1 MSDKAPPQM
10 AAIYPKMVIFG
21 NDSNQYSI
29 MNEIRNYLREI
40 TKRLQ
45 AGGQTEMSYRT
56 DFQVLLRQLLPKE
69 IAITEEAQGTNN
81 IGRPDFTFTCAGRP
95 IGYIET
101 KDIGD
106 RDLEGYQLKGG
117 NKEQFDRYKSSLQ
130 NIIFTDYLRFLYYR
144 DGELVMEV
152 SIATLTADRKA
163 KPIELNFG
171 QFQEMIK
178 AFAEHQGVTIT
189 SATQLAQLMAR
200 KAWLTCDVMEQA
212 LTEDLRRAEQ
222 AEQEGQ
228 MYTSDLLQQLASF
241 RSLLIEDMPP
251 RDFSDVYA
259 QTVTYGLFAARFNDP
274 TLENFSRQ
282 EAAELIPRTNPF
294 LRRLF
299 GHIAGPDVD
308 SRILWVL
315 DELVEIFKSCD
326 LKKILGDFDRADWA
340 DDPIIHFYEDFLAIY
355 DRQLRKDRGVW
366 YTPQPVVQ
374 YIVGAVDRIL
384 QSHFGLSKG
393 LADPTKI
400 TVEQERTDQLRGGKR
415 KVQVPYH
422 QVQILDPATGTG
434 TFLAEA
440 IRQIHTKFQEQQG
453 LWQGYVQEHLIPRLN
468 GFELMMASYA
478 IAHLKLDMVLQ
489 NTGYRTPESHAE
501 RFRIFLTNSL
511 EEAHPDTGTL
521 WLNTLLSNEALEANR
536 IKRDTPVMV
545 VMGNPPYSVESA
557 NQGAWI
563 SQLME
568 AYKKEP
574 GGKERLKERNYKM
587 INDDY
592 VKFLRYGEYMIRKN
606 GTGILAY
613 INPHGFIDNFTFR
626 GMRWHLLETFDEIYV
641 LDLHGNARKKE
652 TTPDG
657 GKDENVFD
665 IMQGVSI
672 NLFIKDG
679 KKKKGTLAKVYHRDL
694 YGLRQEKFDWL
705 TSHTFDPSLFQE
717 VYPNEPNYFFI
728 PIDESGREEYER
740 GFVIK
745 DLMRINSVG
754 IATAKDKFIVDQNKN
769 ALQERIEDF
778 FKLSD
783 FELKEKYGLKENSKW
798 RIRDAQA
805 NNQADY
811 QKLIKYTY
819 RPFDD
824 IWIYYDLKIVDRP
837 RYDVMKHQLIGNNI
851 GLIVPKMGQV
861 AGLNHWESAI
871 LTRNISDKHLR
882 SGGGTIFPLY
892 LYSDEGYFSEEG
904 GRRVPNLDE
913 EIVAKIAEAI
923 GRRFVPEVT
932 GEEGTFAPI
941 DLLDYIY
948 GLLYHP
954 EYRKR
959 YFEFLKVDFPRIPY
973 PDSAVCFD
981 SYKAIGGQLRKLH
994 LMEEQ
999 PERTGVTYPEV
1010 GDNSVTQ
1017 QKWADGK
1024 VWINKEQYFGN
1035 VPEEVWNYYIGGY
1048 QPAQKWL
1055 KDRRNTTLSFDDIT
1069 HYQRIVHALATTIA
1083 LQSELSQL
1091 PLPTPLKGTVG

>member
-1 MSDKAPPQM
+1 MV
-10 AAIYPKMVIFG
+10 AIYPKMVIFG

-200 KAWLTCDVMEQA
+200 KAWLMCDVMEQA

-308 SRILWVL
+308 PRILWVL

-384 QSHFGLSKG
+384 QSHFDLSKG

-545 VMGNPPYSVESA
+545 VMGNPPYSGESA

-563 SQLME
+563 GELME

-574 GGKERLKERNYKM
+574 GGKERLKERNPKWL
-587 INDDY
+587 NDDY

-613 INPHGFIDNFTFR
+613 INPHGYLDNPTFR

-679 KKKKGTLAKVYHRDL
+679 KKKKGALAKVYHRDL

-705 TSHTFDPSLFQE
+705 TSHTFDPSKYQE
-717 VYPNEPNYFFI
+717 VLPNDPNYFFV
-728 PIDESGREEYER
+728 PKDESGREEYEQ
-740 GFVIK
+740 GFAII
-745 DLMRINSVG
+745 DLMKVNNVG
-754 IATAKDKFIVDQNKN
+754 VVTSRDKFIVDSDRN
-769 ALQERIEDF
+769 ALQKRIEDF
-778 FKLSD
+778 F
-783 FELKEKYGLKENSKW
+783 ELKDYEIIEKYGLKEKKTWSIN
-798 RIRDAQA
+798 DAQA
-805 NNQADY
+805 NNKFEHTKLLPY
-811 QKLIKYTY
+811 QY
-819 RPFDD
+819 RALDKR
-824 IWIYYDLKIVDRP
+824 WVYYDMNLLERA
-837 RYDVMKHQLIGNNI
+837 RYDIMQHFVKGANV
-851 GLIVPKMGQV
+851 GLIIQKNSTV
-861 AGLNHWESAI
+861 ARTFGWSNLFITNTIYDFHHI
-871 LTRNISDKHLR
+871 
-882 SGGGTIFPLY
+882 SGGSNVFPLY

-954 EYRKR
+954 EYRER

-1017 QKWADGK
+1017 QKWAEDK

>member
-1 MSDKAPPQM
+1 M
-10 AAIYPKMVIFG
+10 ATIYPKMVIFG

-200 KAWLTCDVMEQA
+200 KAWLMCDVMEQA

-222 AEQEGQ
+222 AEQQGQ

-274 TLENFSRQ
+274 SLENFSRQ

-308 SRILWVL
+308 PRILWVL

-326 LKKILGDFDRADWA
+326 LKKILGDFDRADWS

-400 TVEQERTDQLRGGKR
+400 TVEQERADQLRGGKR

-422 QVQILDPATGTG
+422 QVQVLDPATGTG

-545 VMGNPPYSVESA
+545 VMGNPPYSGESA

-563 SQLME
+563 GELME

-574 GGKERLKERNYKM
+574 GGKERLNERNSKWL
-587 INDDY
+587 NDDY

-613 INPHGFIDNFTFR
+613 INPHGYLDNPTFR

-679 KKKKGTLAKVYHRDL
+679 KKKKGALAKVYHSDL

-705 TSHTFDPSLFQE
+705 TSHAFDPSMYQE
-717 VYPNEPNYFFI
+717 VLPNDPNYFFV
-728 PIDESGREEYER
+728 PKDESGREEYEQ
-740 GFVIK
+740 GFSVA
-745 DLMRINSVG
+745 DLMRDNNTGIVTARDHFTIKNSAQEVLDT
-754 IATAKDKFIVDQNKN
+754 IDKFLSLDDEQAREYFNLRKDVRDWKVSYARKDLLQNYPN
-769 ALQERIEDF
+769 NG
-778 FKLSD
+778 KLS
-783 FELKEKYGLKENSKW
+783 KIS
-798 RIRDAQA
+798 
-805 NNQADY
+805 
-811 QKLIKYTY
+811 Y
-819 RPFDD
+819 RPFDIKYTFYTGVNKGLYTNPRWD
-824 IWIYYDLKIVDRP
+824 IMQHFIKGDNV
-837 RYDVMKHQLIGNNI
+837 
-851 GLIVPKMGQV
+851 GLCT
-861 AGLNHWESAI
+861 
-871 LTRNISDKHLR
+871 TRMLSTRIFQHALVSKGIIDN
-882 SGGGTIFPLY
+882 GTISSATSERSYVFPLY

-904 GRRVPNLDE
+904 GTRIPNLDE
-913 EIVAKIAEAI
+913 EIVAKISEAI

-954 EYRKR
+954 EYRER

-973 PDSAVCFD
+973 PDSAACFD
-981 SYKAIGGQLRKLH
+981 QYKAIGGQLRRLH

-1010 GDNSVTQ
+1010 GDNSVSQ
-1017 QKWADGK
+1017 QKWAEGK

-1091 PLPTPLKGTVG
+1091 PLP

>member
-1 MSDKAPPQM
+1 M
-10 AAIYPKMVIFG
+10 ATIYPKMVIFG

-200 KAWLTCDVMEQA
+200 KAWLMCDVMEQA

-222 AEQEGQ
+222 AEQQGQ

-274 TLENFSRQ
+274 SLENFSRQ

-308 SRILWVL
+308 PRILWVL

-326 LKKILGDFDRADWA
+326 LKKILGDFDRADWS

-400 TVEQERTDQLRGGKR
+400 TVEQERADQLRGGKR

-422 QVQILDPATGTG
+422 QVQVLDPATGTG

-501 RFRIFLTNSL
+501 RLRIFLTNSL

-545 VMGNPPYSVESA
+545 VMGNPPYSGESA

-563 SQLME
+563 GELME

-574 GGKERLKERNYKM
+574 GGKERLKERNSKW

-613 INPHGFIDNFTFR
+613 INPHGYLDNPTFR
-626 GMRWHLLETFDEIYV
+626 GMRWHLLESFDEIYV

-679 KKKKGTLAKVYHRDL
+679 KKKKGALAKVYHSDL

-705 TSHTFDPSLFQE
+705 TSHTFDKSLYTE
-717 VYPNEPNYFFI
+717 VDYTEPFYFFI
-728 PIDESGREEYER
+728 PVDNTGLNEYNE
-740 GFVIK
+740 GFSIVE
-745 DLMRINSVG
+745 LMNKYSLGSLTFRDKLTLYRTDKELINSINTFLSYSEEEARVAFNLG
-754 IATAKDKFIVDQNKN
+754 KDTRDWKLNLAKEDLANSYPNK
-769 ALQERIEDF
+769 
-778 FKLSD
+778 
-783 FELKEKYGLKENSKW
+783 G
-798 RIRDAQA
+798 
-805 NNQADY
+805 
-811 QKLIKYTY
+811 KLISVHY
-819 RPFDD
+819 RPFDYLRSFYTGNSKGF
-824 IWIYYDLKIVDRP
+824 WSFPRHDL
-837 RYDVMKHQLIGNNI
+837 MKHILDRDNVAFVCMRQLKSFKG
-851 GLIVPKMGQV
+851 KE
-861 AGLNHWESAI
+861 WDSAFITNSVSDSHLLQGGCTI
-871 LTRNISDKHLR
+871 L
-882 SGGGTIFPLY
+882 PLY

-904 GRRVPNLDE
+904 GTRIPNLDE
-913 EIVAKIAEAI
+913 GIVAKIAEAI

-954 EYRKR
+954 EYRER

-1017 QKWADGK
+1017 QKWADDK

-1091 PLPTPLKGTVG
+1091 PLP

>member
-1 MSDKAPPQM
+1 
-10 AAIYPKMVIFG
+10 MVIFG
-21 NDSNQYSI
+21 IYINQYSI

-200 KAWLTCDVMEQA
+200 KAWLMCDVMEQA

-222 AEQEGQ
+222 AEQQGQ

-274 TLENFSRQ
+274 SLENFSRQ

-308 SRILWVL
+308 PRILWVL

-326 LKKILGDFDRADWA
+326 LKKILGDFDRADWS

-422 QVQILDPATGTG
+422 QVQVLDPATGTG

-453 LWQGYVQEHLIPRLN
+453 LWQGYVQEHLIPRIN

-545 VMGNPPYSVESA
+545 VMGNPPYSGESA

-563 SQLME
+563 GELME

-574 GGKERLKERNYKM
+574 GGKERLNERNPKWL
-587 INDDY
+587 NDDY

-613 INPHGFIDNFTFR
+613 INPHGYLDNPTFR

-679 KKKKGTLAKVYHRDL
+679 KIKKGTLAKVYHYDL

-705 TSHTFDPSLFQE
+705 ISHTFDPSLFQE
-717 VYPNEPNYFFI
+717 VLPNDPNYFFV
-728 PIDESGREEYER
+728 PKDERGREEYEQ
-740 GFVIK
+740 GFVIT
-745 DLMRINSVG
+745 DLIELNNVG
-754 IATAKDKFIVDQNKN
+754 VVTARDKFIVDSDRNT
-769 ALQERIEDF
+769 LQKRIEDF
-778 FKLSD
+778 F
-783 FELKEKYGLKENSKW
+783 ELKDYEIIEKYGLKENKSW
-798 RIRDAQA
+798 TIRKAQD
-805 NNQADY
+805 NNSYDQSNF
-811 QKLIKYTY
+811 IKFHY
-819 RPFDD
+819 RPFDSR
-824 IWIYYDLKIVDRP
+824 WVYYDEKIIERP
-837 RYDVMKHQLIGNNI
+837 RNEVMQHFIKGENI
-851 GLIVPKMGQV
+851 GLTLCKQV
-861 AGLNHWESAI
+861 KAFECYHHTLVTDHIMESSY
-871 LTRNISDKHLR
+871 TSGKTSEISYV
-882 SGGGTIFPLY
+882 FPLY
-892 LYSDEGYFSEEG
+892 LYSDDGYFSEEG
-904 GRRVPNLDE
+904 GTRVPNLDE
-913 EIVAKIAEAI
+913 GIVAKIAEAI
-923 GRRFVPEVT
+923 GCRFVPEVT

-954 EYRKR
+954 EYRER

-973 PDSAVCFD
+973 PDSAACFD
-981 SYKAIGGQLRKLH
+981 SYKAIGEQLRRLH

-1017 QKWADGK
+1017 QKWAEGK

-1091 PLPTPLKGTVG
+1091 PLPTT

>member
-1 MSDKAPPQM
+1 M
-10 AAIYPKMVIFG
+10 ATIYPKMVIFG

-200 KAWLTCDVMEQA
+200 KAWLMCDVMEQA

-222 AEQEGQ
+222 AEQQGQ

-274 TLENFSRQ
+274 SLENFSRQ

-308 SRILWVL
+308 PRILWVL

-326 LKKILGDFDRADWA
+326 LKKILGDFDRADWS

-400 TVEQERTDQLRGGKR
+400 TVEQERADQLRGGKR

-422 QVQILDPATGTG
+422 QVQVLDPATGTG

-557 NQGAWI
+557 NQGVWI
-563 SQLME
+563 GELME

-587 INDDY
+587 VSDDY
-592 VKFLRYGEYMIRKN
+592 VKFIRYGEYMVRKN

-613 INPHGFIDNFTFR
+613 INPHGFLDSVTFR

-679 KKKKGTLAKVYHRDL
+679 KKKKGALAKVYHRDL

-705 TSHTFDPSLFQE
+705 TSHAFDPSMYQE
-717 VYPNEPNYFFI
+717 VLPNDPHYFFVPKDDTGHKEYNKGFSISDLMAVNKMGIKTARDYFTVHFSVGDLHKTIDKFLSFTEEEAKVYFKLKDGRDWTVRGAINDLTSYYPNEG
-728 PIDESGREEYER
+728 S
-740 GFVIK
+740 
-745 DLMRINSVG
+745 
-754 IATAKDKFIVDQNKN
+754 IAKV
-769 ALQERIEDF
+769 
-778 FKLSD
+778 S
-783 FELKEKYGLKENSKW
+783 
-798 RIRDAQA
+798 
-805 NNQADY
+805 
-811 QKLIKYTY
+811 Y
-819 RPFDD
+819 RPFDFRYT
-824 IWIYYDLKIVDRP
+824 YYTGNSKGFCSYPRP
-837 RYDVMKHQLIGNNI
+837 EVMKHFINKRNI
-851 GLIVPKMGQV
+851 GIIVPKHGQV
-861 AGLNHWESAI
+861 V
-871 LTRNISDKHLR
+871 NIYKWDAALVSSCVTDMHLM
-882 SGGGTIFPLY
+882 SGGCYNFPLY

-904 GRRVPNLDE
+904 GTRVPNLDE
-913 EIVAKIAEAI
+913 GIVAKIAEAI

-954 EYRKR
+954 EYRER

-973 PDSAVCFD
+973 PDSAACFD
-981 SYKAIGGQLRKLH
+981 QYKAIGGQLRRLH

-1010 GDNSVTQ
+1010 GDNSVSQ
-1017 QKWADGK
+1017 QKWADDK

-1091 PLPTPLKGTVG
+1091 PLP

>member
-1 MSDKAPPQM
+1 M
-10 AAIYPKMVIFG
+10 ATIYPKMVIFG

-200 KAWLTCDVMEQA
+200 KAWLMCDVMEQA

-222 AEQEGQ
+222 AEQQGQ

-274 TLENFSRQ
+274 SLENFSRQ

-308 SRILWVL
+308 PRILWVL

-326 LKKILGDFDRADWA
+326 LKKILGDFDRADWS

-400 TVEQERTDQLRGGKR
+400 TVEQERADQLRGGKR

-422 QVQILDPATGTG
+422 QVQVLDPATGTG

-545 VMGNPPYSVESA
+545 VMGNPPYSGESA

-563 SQLME
+563 GELME

-574 GGKERLKERNYKM
+574 GGKERLKERNSKW

-613 INPHGFIDNFTFR
+613 INPHGYLDNPTFR

-679 KKKKGTLAKVYHRDL
+679 KKKKGALAKVYHSDL

-705 TSHTFDPSLFQE
+705 TSHTFDKSLYTE
-717 VYPNEPNYFFI
+717 VDYTEPFYFFI
-728 PIDESGREEYER
+728 PVDNTGLNEYNE
-740 GFVIK
+740 GFSIVE
-745 DLMRINSVG
+745 LMNKYSLGSLTFRDKLTLYRTDKELINSINTFLSYSEEEARVAFNLG
-754 IATAKDKFIVDQNKN
+754 KDTRDWKLNLAKEDLANSYPNK
-769 ALQERIEDF
+769 
-778 FKLSD
+778 
-783 FELKEKYGLKENSKW
+783 G
-798 RIRDAQA
+798 
-805 NNQADY
+805 
-811 QKLIKYTY
+811 KLISVHY
-819 RPFDD
+819 RPFDYLRSFYTGNSKGF
-824 IWIYYDLKIVDRP
+824 WSFPRHDL
-837 RYDVMKHQLIGNNI
+837 MKHILDRDNVAFVCMRQLKSFKG
-851 GLIVPKMGQV
+851 KE
-861 AGLNHWESAI
+861 WDSAFITNSVSDSHLLQGGCTI
-871 LTRNISDKHLR
+871 L
-882 SGGGTIFPLY
+882 PLY

-904 GRRVPNLDE
+904 GTRIPNLDE
-913 EIVAKIAEAI
+913 GIVAKIAEAI

-954 EYRKR
+954 EYRER

-1017 QKWADGK
+1017 QKWADDK

-1091 PLPTPLKGTVG
+1091 PLP

>member
-1 MSDKAPPQM
+1 M
-10 AAIYPKMVIFG
+10 ATIYPKMVIFG

-152 SIATLTADRKA
+152 SIATLTADCKA

-200 KAWLTCDVMEQA
+200 KAWLMCDVMEQA

-222 AEQEGQ
+222 AEQQGQ

-274 TLENFSRQ
+274 SLENFSRQ

-308 SRILWVL
+308 PRILWVL

-326 LKKILGDFDRADWA
+326 LKKILGDFDRADWS

-422 QVQILDPATGTG
+422 QVQVLDPATGTG

-545 VMGNPPYSVESA
+545 VMGNPPYSGESA

-563 SQLME
+563 GELME

-574 GGKERLKERNYKM
+574 GGKERLKERNSKW

-613 INPHGFIDNFTFR
+613 INPHGYLDNPTFR

-679 KKKKGTLAKVYHRDL
+679 KKKKGALAKVYHSDL

-705 TSHTFDPSLFQE
+705 TSHTFDKSLYTE
-717 VYPNEPNYFFI
+717 VDYTEPFYFFI
-728 PIDESGREEYER
+728 PVDNTGLNEYNE
-740 GFVIK
+740 GFSIVE
-745 DLMRINSVG
+745 LMNKYSLGSLTFRDKLTLYRTDKELINSINTFLSYSEEEARVAFNLG
-754 IATAKDKFIVDQNKN
+754 KDTRDWKLNLAKEDLANSYPNK
-769 ALQERIEDF
+769 
-778 FKLSD
+778 
-783 FELKEKYGLKENSKW
+783 G
-798 RIRDAQA
+798 
-805 NNQADY
+805 
-811 QKLIKYTY
+811 KLISVHY
-819 RPFDD
+819 RPFDYLRSFYTGNSKGF
-824 IWIYYDLKIVDRP
+824 WSFPRHDL
-837 RYDVMKHQLIGNNI
+837 MKHILDRDNVAFVCMRQLKSFKG
-851 GLIVPKMGQV
+851 KE
-861 AGLNHWESAI
+861 WDSAFITNSVSDSHLLQGGCTI
-871 LTRNISDKHLR
+871 L
-882 SGGGTIFPLY
+882 PLY

-904 GRRVPNLDE
+904 GTRIPNLDE
-913 EIVAKIAEAI
+913 GIVAKIAEAI

-954 EYRKR
+954 EYRER

-1017 QKWADGK
+1017 QKWADDK

-1091 PLPTPLKGTVG
+1091 PLP

>member
-1 MSDKAPPQM
+1 M
-10 AAIYPKMVIFG
+10 ATIYPKMVIFG

-200 KAWLTCDVMEQA
+200 KAWLMCDVMEQA

-222 AEQEGQ
+222 AEQQGQ

-274 TLENFSRQ
+274 SLENFSRQ

-308 SRILWVL
+308 PRILWVL

-326 LKKILGDFDRADWA
+326 LKKILGDFDRADWS

-400 TVEQERTDQLRGGKR
+400 TVEQERADQLRGGKR

-422 QVQILDPATGTG
+422 QVQVLDPATGTG

-545 VMGNPPYSVESA
+545 VMGNPPYSGESA

-563 SQLME
+563 GELME

-574 GGKERLKERNYKM
+574 GGKERLKERNSKW

-606 GTGILAY
+606 GTGILTY
-613 INPHGFIDNFTFR
+613 INPHGYLDNPTFR

-652 TTPDG
+652 ATPDG

-679 KKKKGTLAKVYHRDL
+679 RKKKGALAKVYHRDL

-705 TSHTFDPSLFQE
+705 TSNIFDPSMYQE
-717 VYPNEPNYFFI
+717 VLPNDPNYFFV
-728 PIDESGREEYER
+728 PKDESGREQYDSGFIMAELMPLY
-740 GFVIK
+740 GVGITTAHDKFVIDSNQNTLLQRFTDFK
-745 DLMRINSVG
+745 NSPRSASELHEKFDVKKKKG
-754 IATAKDKFIVDQNKN
+754 WDILEGYDNLQSSDNLLEYIQPIA
-769 ALQERIEDF
+769 
-778 FKLSD
+778 
-783 FELKEKYGLKENSKW
+783 
-798 RIRDAQA
+798 
-805 NNQADY
+805 
-811 QKLIKYTY
+811 Y
-819 RPFDD
+819 RPFDNQYVFYED
-824 IWIYYDLKIVDRP
+824 KLVWRTGRKVFNHFIKDKNVGLSIARQCVGEWRYAFITDKISNFN
-837 RYDVMKHQLIGNNI
+837 L
-851 GLIVPKMGQV
+851 LST
-861 AGLNHWESAI
+861 AG
-871 LTRNISDKHLR
+871 KFG
-882 SGGGTIFPLY
+882 SGYVFPLY

-904 GRRVPNLDE
+904 GTRVPNLDE
-913 EIVAKIAEAI
+913 GIVAKIAEAI

-954 EYRKR
+954 EYRER

-973 PDSAVCFD
+973 PNSAACFD
-981 SYKAIGGQLRKLH
+981 SYKAIGGQLRRLH

-1017 QKWADGK
+1017 QKWAEDK

-1091 PLPTPLKGTVG
+1091 PLP

>member
-1 MSDKAPPQM
+1 M
-10 AAIYPKMVIFG
+10 ATIYPKMVIFG

-200 KAWLTCDVMEQA
+200 KAWLMCDVMEQA

-222 AEQEGQ
+222 AEQQGQ

-274 TLENFSRQ
+274 SLENFSRQ

-308 SRILWVL
+308 PRILWVL

-326 LKKILGDFDRADWA
+326 LKKILGDFDRADWS

-415 KVQVPYH
+415 KIQVPYH
-422 QVQILDPATGTG
+422 QVQVLDPATGTG

-545 VMGNPPYSVESA
+545 VMGNPPYSGESA

-563 SQLME
+563 GELME

-574 GGKERLKERNYKM
+574 GGKERLKERNSKW

-613 INPHGFIDNFTFR
+613 INPHGYLDNPTFR

-679 KKKKGTLAKVYHRDL
+679 KKKKGALAKVYHRDL

-705 TSHTFDPSLFQE
+705 TSHTFDKSLYTE
-717 VYPNEPNYFFI
+717 VDYTEPFYFFI
-728 PIDESGREEYER
+728 PVDNTGLNEYNE
-740 GFVIK
+740 GFSIVE
-745 DLMRINSVG
+745 LMNKYSLGSLTFRDKLTLYRTDKELINSINTFLSYSEEEARVAFNLG
-754 IATAKDKFIVDQNKN
+754 KDTRDWKLNLAKEDLANSYPNK
-769 ALQERIEDF
+769 
-778 FKLSD
+778 
-783 FELKEKYGLKENSKW
+783 G
-798 RIRDAQA
+798 
-805 NNQADY
+805 
-811 QKLIKYTY
+811 KLISVHY
-819 RPFDD
+819 RPFDYLRSFYTGNSKGF
-824 IWIYYDLKIVDRP
+824 WSFPRHDL
-837 RYDVMKHQLIGNNI
+837 MKHILDRDNVAFVCMRQLKSFKG
-851 GLIVPKMGQV
+851 KE
-861 AGLNHWESAI
+861 WDSAFITNSVSDSHLLQGGCTI
-871 LTRNISDKHLR
+871 L
-882 SGGGTIFPLY
+882 PLY

-904 GRRVPNLDE
+904 GTRIPNLDE
-913 EIVAKIAEAI
+913 GIVAKIAEAI

-954 EYRKR
+954 EYRER

-973 PDSAVCFD
+973 PDRAVCFD
-981 SYKAIGGQLRKLH
+981 SYKAIGGQLRRLH

-1017 QKWADGK
+1017 QKWADDK

-1091 PLPTPLKGTVG
+1091 PLP

>member
-1 MSDKAPPQM
+1 M
-10 AAIYPKMVIFG
+10 ATIYPKMVIFG

-200 KAWLTCDVMEQA
+200 KAWLMCDVMEQA

-222 AEQEGQ
+222 AEQQGQ

-274 TLENFSRQ
+274 SLENFSRQ

-308 SRILWVL
+308 PRILWVL

-326 LKKILGDFDRADWA
+326 LKKILGDFDRADWS

-400 TVEQERTDQLRGGKR
+400 TVEQERADQLRGGKR

-422 QVQILDPATGTG
+422 QVQVLDPATGTG

-440 IRQIHTKFQEQQG
+440 IRQIHSKFQEQQG

-545 VMGNPPYSVESA
+545 VMGNPPYSAISVNKGEWI
-557 NQGAWI
+557 NQQI
-563 SQLME
+563 E
-568 AYKKEP
+568 VYKYVNGEHFN
-574 GGKERLKERNYKM
+574 ERKHWLQ
-587 INDDY
+587 DDY
-592 VKFLRYGEYMIRKN
+592 VKFLRYGEMMIEKN

-613 INPHGFIDNFTFR
+613 INPHGYLDNTTFR
-626 GMRWHLLETFDEIYV
+626 GMRWHLLQTFDEIYV

-679 KKKKGTLAKVYHRDL
+679 KKKKGALAKVYHRDL

-705 TSHTFDPSLFQE
+705 TSHTFDPSSFEEILL
-717 VYPNEPNYFFI
+717 NSPNYYFV
-728 PIDESGREEYER
+728 PKNER
-740 GFVIK
+740 GFGTYKQGFQIT
-745 DLMRINSVG
+745 DLMKVNNVG
-754 IATAKDKFIVDQNKN
+754 VVTARDNFVTDCDKS
-769 ALQERIEDF
+769 ALRKRIEDF
-778 FKLSD
+778 F
-783 FELKEKYGLKENSKW
+783 ELRDYEIMEKYGVKEKKSCTIEKA
-798 RIRDAQA
+798 RS
-805 NNQADY
+805 NNFYNQSNF
-811 QKLIKYTY
+811 TRFNY
-819 RPFDD
+819 RPFDLR
-824 IWIYYDLKIVDRP
+824 WIYYDTQILDRAGFEI
-837 RYDVMKHQLIGNNI
+837 MKHFIKGENV
-851 GLIVPKMGQV
+851 GLSVSRQCVSDWRYVFVTDKISNFNFIST
-861 AGLNHWESAI
+861 AG
-871 LTRNISDKHLR
+871 RFG
-882 SGGGTIFPLY
+882 SGYVFPLY

-904 GRRVPNLDE
+904 GTRVPNLDE
-913 EIVAKIAEAI
+913 GIVAKIAEAI

-954 EYRKR
+954 EYRER

-973 PDSAVCFD
+973 PDSAACFD
-981 SYKAIGGQLRKLH
+981 QYKAIGGQLRRLH

-1010 GDNSVTQ
+1010 GDNSVSQ
-1017 QKWADGK
+1017 QKWADDK

-1091 PLPTPLKGTVG
+1091 PLP

>member
-1 MSDKAPPQM
+1 M
-10 AAIYPKMVIFG
+10 ATIYPKMVIFG

-200 KAWLTCDVMEQA
+200 KAWLMCDVMEQA

-222 AEQEGQ
+222 AEQQGQ

-274 TLENFSRQ
+274 SLENFSRQ

-308 SRILWVL
+308 PRILWVL

-326 LKKILGDFDRADWA
+326 LKKILGDFDRADWS

-400 TVEQERTDQLRGGKR
+400 TVEQERADQLRGGKR

-422 QVQILDPATGTG
+422 QVQVLDPATGTG

-545 VMGNPPYSVESA
+545 VMGNPPYSGESA

-563 SQLME
+563 GELME

-574 GGKERLKERNYKM
+574 GGKERLKERNSKW

-613 INPHGFIDNFTFR
+613 INPHGYLDNPTFR

-679 KKKKGTLAKVYHRDL
+679 KKKKGALAKVYHRDL
-694 YGLRQEKFDWL
+694 YGLRQEKFNWL

-717 VYPNEPNYFFI
+717 VLPNDPNYFFV
-728 PIDESGREEYER
+728 PKDERGREEYEQ
-740 GFVIK
+740 GFVIT
-745 DLMRINSVG
+745 DLIELNNVG
-754 IATAKDKFIVDQNKN
+754 VVTARDKFIVDSDRN
-769 ALQERIEDF
+769 ALQKRIEDF
-778 FKLSD
+778 F
-783 FELKEKYGLKENSKW
+783 ELKDYEIIEKYGLKENKSW
-798 RIRDAQA
+798 TIRKAQD
-805 NNQADY
+805 NNSYGQSNF
-811 QKLIKYTY
+811 IKFHY
-819 RPFDD
+819 RPFDSR
-824 IWIYYDLKIVDRP
+824 WVYYDEKMIERP
-837 RYDVMKHQLIGNNI
+837 RNEVMQHFIKGENI
-851 GLIVPKMGQV
+851 GLTLCKQV
-861 AGLNHWESAI
+861 KAFECYHHTLVTDHIMESSY
-871 LTRNISDKHLR
+871 TSGKTSEISYV
-882 SGGGTIFPLY
+882 FPLY

-904 GRRVPNLDE
+904 GTRIPNLDE
-913 EIVAKIAEAI
+913 GIVAKIAEAI

-954 EYRKR
+954 EYRER

-1017 QKWADGK
+1017 QKWADDK

-1091 PLPTPLKGTVG
+1091 PLP